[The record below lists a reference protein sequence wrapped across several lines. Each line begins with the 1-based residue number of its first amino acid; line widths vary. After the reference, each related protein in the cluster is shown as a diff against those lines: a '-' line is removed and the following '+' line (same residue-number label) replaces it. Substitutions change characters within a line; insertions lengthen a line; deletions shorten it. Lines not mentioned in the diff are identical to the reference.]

1 MNPTDAPSRYRLFK
15 KGAYGTFYIED
26 VLSRRQTSLKT
37 KDKKEAERLYQAH
50 CECAEAPDR
59 AYRVGMAYVGSIDPD
74 AATRTW
80 KQVVEA
86 YAANHPE
93 GSPTRYR
100 IEIAGKDRAIACL
113 LRLPLLRT
121 RPDELLSA
129 VNSGTV
135 STNTYLRRFQ
145 NFALDLGWLPKPI
158 LPKKR
163 WPKVRHQPK
172 RAITEEEHR
181 RILTRETNPERR
193 AFYQFCWYLGG
204 ASTDVAT
211 LQASNIDW
219 RNRTISYNRKKT
231 AQLSGIKFGAGCE
244 AVLRSLPHAGA
255 LFPYLATVRASDR
268 ATEFKQRCQ
277 GLGIKGV
284 TLHSY
289 RYAWAEMAKVA
300 GMPER
305 FAQAALGH
313 SSKAVHRAYAK
324 GAIMEIPCLEDMLRE
339 KAATTQR
346 AATPAMEF
354 PAASVIALD
363 PHVEETPARYP
374 DGTVDCLAA

>member
-1 MNPTDAPSRYRLFK
+1 
-15 KGAYGTFYIED
+15 
-26 VLSRRQTSLKT
+26 
-37 KDKKEAERLYQAH
+37 
-50 CECAEAPDR
+50 
-59 AYRVGMAYVGSIDPD
+59 MAYVGSIDPD

-100 IEIAGKDRAIACL
+100 IEIAGKDRAIVGL
-113 LRLPLLRT
+113 MRLPLLRT
-121 RPDELLSA
+121 RPDELLKA

-158 LPKKR
+158 VPKKR
-163 WPKVRHQPK
+163 WPKVRHKPK

-181 RILTRETNPERR
+181 QIVARETNPERR
-193 AFYQFCWYLGG
+193 AFYQLCWYLGG

-231 AQLSGIKFGAGCE
+231 AQLSGIKFGPGCE
-244 AVLRSLPHAGA
+244 AVLRSLPQEGS
-255 LFPYLATVRASDR
+255 LFPYLAMVRASDR
-268 ATEFKQRCQ
+268 ATEFKQRCE

-289 RYAWAEMAKVA
+289 RYAWAEMAKQA

-339 KAATTQR
+339 KAATIQR
-346 AATPAMEF
+346 AAPSAMES
-354 PAASVIALD
+354 PAASVILLD

-374 DGTVDCLAA
+374 DGAVNYLAA

>member
-1 MNPTDAPSRYRLFK
+1 MAGL
-15 KGAYGTFYIED
+15 
-26 VLSRRQTSLKT
+26 LK
-37 KDKKEAERLYQAH
+37 
-50 CECAEAPDR
+50 
-59 AYRVGMAYVGSIDPD
+59 
-74 AATRTW
+74 
-80 KQVVEA
+80 
-86 YAANHPE
+86 
-93 GSPTRYR
+93 
-100 IEIAGKDRAIACL
+100 
-113 LRLPLLRT
+113 LPLLRT
-121 RPDELLSA
+121 RPDELLTA

-135 STNTYLRRFQ
+135 STNAYLRRFQ

-181 RILTRETNPERR
+181 RILDRESNPERR
-193 AFYQFCWYLGG
+193 AFYQLCWYLGG

-211 LQASNIDW
+211 LQAGNIDW
-219 RNRTISYNRKKT
+219 RNRTISYNRRKT
-231 AQLSGIKFGAGCE
+231 AQLSGIKFGPGCE
-244 AVLRSLPHAGA
+244 AVLRSLPQEGA
-255 LFPYLATVRASDR
+255 LFPYLGMVRASDR
-268 ATEFKQRCQ
+268 ATEFRQRCQ

-289 RYAWAEMAKVA
+289 RYAWAEMAKQA

-339 KAATTQR
+339 KAVSHPR
-346 AATPAMEF
+346 AATVPVEPPAV
-354 PAASVIALD
+354 AAKQSD
-363 PHVEETPARYP
+363 PHIEEPTGRCS
-374 DGTVDCLAA
+374 GGVVNSLAA

>member
-1 MNPTDAPSRYRLFK
+1 
-15 KGAYGTFYIED
+15 
-26 VLSRRQTSLKT
+26 
-37 KDKKEAERLYQAH
+37 
-50 CECAEAPDR
+50 
-59 AYRVGMAYVGSIDPD
+59 MAYVGSIDPD

-80 KQVVEA
+80 KHVIDA

-100 IEIAGKDRAIACL
+100 IEIAGKDRAMAGL
-113 LRLPLLRT
+113 LKLPLLRT
-121 RPDELLSA
+121 RPDELLRA

-145 NFALDLGWLPKPI
+145 NSAVDLGWLPKPI

-172 RAITEEEHR
+172 RVINEEEHC
-181 RILTRETNPERR
+181 RILTRETNLERR
-193 AFYQFCWYLGG
+193 AFYQLCWYLGG
-204 ASTDVAT
+204 VSTDVAP
-211 LQASNIDW
+211 LQASTIDW
-219 RNRTISYNRKKT
+219 RNRTISYNRRTT
-231 AQLSGIKFGAGCE
+231 AQLNGIKFGPGCE
-244 AVLRSLPHAGA
+244 AVLHSLPQEGA
-255 LFPYLATVRASDR
+255 LFPYLGMVRASDR

-289 RYAWAEMAKVA
+289 RYAWGEKAKQA

-339 KAATTQR
+339 KIATTQR
-346 AATPAMEF
+346 AAPPAIELS
-354 PAASVIALD
+354 AVSVILSD
-363 PHVEETPARYP
+363 PRVEETPARYP
-374 DGTVDCLAA
+374 DGIVNCLAA

>member
-26 VLSRRQTSLKT
+26 ALTRRQTSLKT

-50 CECAEAPDR
+50 RECAEAPDR
-59 AYRVGMAYVGSIDPD
+59 AYRVGMAYIGSIDPD

-100 IEIAGKDRAIACL
+100 IEIAGKDPAIAGL

-121 RPDELLSA
+121 RPDELLRA

-181 RILTRETNPERR
+181 RIIDRETNPERR
-193 AFYQFCWYLGG
+193 AFYQICWFLGG

-211 LQASNIDW
+211 LQSGNIDW
-219 RNRTISYNRKKT
+219 SNRTISYNRKKT

-244 AVLRSLPHAGA
+244 AVLRSLPQVDA

-277 GLGIKGV
+277 GLGITGV

-289 RYAWAEMAKVA
+289 RYAWAEMAKQA

-305 FAQAALGH
+305 FAQSALGH

-339 KAATTQR
+339 KAATIQR
-346 AATPAMEF
+346 AATPPMEP
-354 PAASVIALD
+354 PAVVVISLE
-363 PHVEETPARYP
+363 PHVEEPITRYP
-374 DGTVDCLAA
+374 VGEVNCLAA

>member
-1 MNPTDAPSRYRLFK
+1 MAGL
-15 KGAYGTFYIED
+15 
-26 VLSRRQTSLKT
+26 LK
-37 KDKKEAERLYQAH
+37 
-50 CECAEAPDR
+50 
-59 AYRVGMAYVGSIDPD
+59 
-74 AATRTW
+74 
-80 KQVVEA
+80 
-86 YAANHPE
+86 
-93 GSPTRYR
+93 
-100 IEIAGKDRAIACL
+100 
-113 LRLPLLRT
+113 LPLLRT
-121 RPDELLSA
+121 RPDEFLRA

-135 STNTYLRRFQ
+135 STNTYLCRFQ
-145 NFALDLGWLPKPI
+145 NFAVDLGWLPKPI

-172 RAITEEEHR
+172 RAVTDEEHR
-181 RILTRETNPERR
+181 RILDRESNPERR
-193 AFYQFCWYLGG
+193 AFYQLCWYLGG

-211 LQASNIDW
+211 LQAGNIDW
-219 RNRTISYNRKKT
+219 RNRTISYNRRKT
-231 AQLSGIKFGAGCE
+231 AQLSGIKFGPGCE

-277 GLGIKGV
+277 GLGITGV

-339 KAATTQR
+339 KIATTQR
-346 AATPAMEF
+346 AAPPAIELS
-354 PAASVIALD
+354 AVSVILSD
-363 PHVEETPARYP
+363 PRVEETPARYP
-374 DGTVDCLAA
+374 DGIVNCLAA

>member
-1 MNPTDAPSRYRLFK
+1 MNPVTASTRYRLFK

-26 VLSRRQTSLKT
+26 ALTRRQTSLKT
-37 KDKKEAERLYQAH
+37 KDKKEAERLHQAH

-74 AATRTW
+74 AGTRTW
-80 KQVVEA
+80 KQVIDA

-100 IEIAGKDRAIACL
+100 IEIAGKDRAIAGL
-113 LRLPLLRT
+113 LSLPLLRT
-121 RPDELLSA
+121 RPDELLRA

-181 RILTRETNPERR
+181 RILDRETNPERR
-193 AFYQFCWYLGG
+193 AFYQLCWYLGG

-211 LQASNIDW
+211 LQAGNIDW
-219 RNRTISYNRKKT
+219 RNRTISYNRRKT
-231 AQLSGIKFGAGCE
+231 AQLSGIKFGPGCE
-244 AVLRSLPHAGA
+244 AVLRSLPGEGA
-255 LFPYLATVRASDR
+255 LFPYLGRVRASDR

-289 RYAWAEMAKVA
+289 RYAWAEMAKQA

-324 GAIMEIPCLEDMLRE
+324 GAIMEIPCLEDLLRE
-339 KAATTQR
+339 KAATIQR
-346 AATPAMEF
+346 VATAAVESTAV
-354 PAASVIALD
+354 ALTSLD
-363 PHVEETPARYP
+363 PCGEEPIGRCP
-374 DGTVDCLAA
+374 GDPVNSLAA

>member
-1 MNPTDAPSRYRLFK
+1 MNPIDAPTRYRLFK

-26 VLSRRQTSLKT
+26 VLTRRQSSLKT
-37 KDKKEAERLYQAH
+37 KNKQEAERLFQAR
-50 CECAEAPDR
+50 CEFAEAPDR

-80 KQVVEA
+80 KHVIDA

-100 IEIAGKDRAIACL
+100 IEIAGKDRAMAGL
-113 LRLPLLRT
+113 LKLPLLRT
-121 RPDELLSA
+121 RPDELLRA

-181 RILTRETNPERR
+181 RILERESNPERR
-193 AFYQFCWYLGG
+193 AFYQLCWYLGG

-211 LQASNIDW
+211 LQAGNIDW
-219 RNRTISYNRKKT
+219 RNRTISYNRRKT
-231 AQLSGIKFGAGCE
+231 AQLSGIKFGPGCE
-244 AVLRSLPHAGA
+244 AVLRSLPQEGA
-255 LFPYLATVRASDR
+255 LFPYLGVVRASDR
-268 ATEFKQRCQ
+268 ATEFRQRCQ

-289 RYAWAEMAKVA
+289 RYAWAEMAKQA

-339 KAATTQR
+339 KPVSHPR
-346 AATPAMEF
+346 AATVPVEPPAM
-354 PAASVIALD
+354 AAKQSD
-363 PHVEETPARYP
+363 PHS
-374 DGTVDCLAA
+374 G